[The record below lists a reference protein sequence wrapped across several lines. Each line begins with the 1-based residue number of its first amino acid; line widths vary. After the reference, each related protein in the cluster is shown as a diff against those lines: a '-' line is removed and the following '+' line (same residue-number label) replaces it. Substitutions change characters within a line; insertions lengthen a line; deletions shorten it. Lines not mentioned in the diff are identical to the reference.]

1 LSQGVI
7 FGLTFRKESQARFLS
22 RYKDYGFKDKSTM
35 LRVAIDQFKKNL
47 ELERLKASADLYAEA
62 YSEDDDLK
70 ELTDVAT
77 GGWPE

>member
-1 LSQGVI
+1 MLQAKFS
-7 FGLTFRKESQARFLS
+7 LKESQARFLS

-35 LRVAIDQFKKNL
+35 LRVAIDHFKKTL
-47 ELERLKASADLYAEA
+47 ELKRLKASADLYAEA

-77 GGWPE
+77 TGWPE

>member
-1 LSQGVI
+1 MLQAK
-7 FGLTFRKESQARFLS
+7 FGLKESQARFLS

-35 LRVAIDQFKKNL
+35 LRVAIDHFKKTL
-47 ELERLKASADLYAEA
+47 ELERLKASADLYAEV

-77 GGWPE
+77 TGWPE

>member
-1 LSQGVI
+1 MQAKFSL
-7 FGLTFRKESQARFLS
+7 KESQARFLS

-47 ELERLKASADLYAEA
+47 ELERLEASADLYAEA

-77 GGWPE
+77 DGWPE

>member
-1 LSQGVI
+1 MLQAKFS
-7 FGLTFRKESQARFLS
+7 LKESQARFLS
-22 RYKDYGFKDKSTM
+22 RYKDYGFKDKSTI